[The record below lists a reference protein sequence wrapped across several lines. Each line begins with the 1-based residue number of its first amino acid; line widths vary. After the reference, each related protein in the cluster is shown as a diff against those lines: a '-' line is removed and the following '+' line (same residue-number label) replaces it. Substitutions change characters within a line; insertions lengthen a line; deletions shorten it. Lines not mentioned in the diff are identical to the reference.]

1 MCHFCIFA
9 CYASS
14 LLKACDEY
22 FRLGSAL
29 AKETFPD
36 LPALFHK
43 ELICTKDHSVPS
55 STPSTGIHHL
65 RGMYGERQLSKCSK
79 ARSRASLH
87 SVDAEQIL
95 YAWQESDLSSAVHEN
110 VKKSEPQRNRKFEF
124 GLHETHFSLFLHQV
138 GSAPRCAK
146 SFKIRILNDGL
157 NVCVL
162 WALSFGVFLI

>member
-9 CYASS
+9 CYVGS

-36 LPALFHK
+36 FPALFHK

-55 STPSTGIHHL
+55 STPSSGIHHL
-65 RGMYGERQLSKCSK
+65 RGKYGERQLSKCSK

-95 YAWQESDLSSAVHEN
+95 YAWQESDLSAAVHEK
-110 VKKSEPQRNRKFEF
+110 VKESEPQRNRKFDL
-124 GLHETHFSLFLHQV
+124 GLHETHFPYFFIIKLAARQDVSSLL
-138 GSAPRCAK
+138 K
-146 SFKIRILNDGL
+146 YEY
-157 NVCVL
+157 
-162 WALSFGVFLI
+162 

>member
-1 MCHFCIFA
+1 M
-9 CYASS
+9 
-14 LLKACDEY
+14 
-22 FRLGSAL
+22 
-29 AKETFPD
+29 
-36 LPALFHK
+36 
-43 ELICTKDHSVPS
+43 PS
-55 STPSTGIHHL
+55 STPSSGIHQ

-95 YAWQESDLSSAVHEN
+95 YAWQESDLSSSVHEN

-162 WALSFGVFLI
+162 

>member
-1 MCHFCIFA
+1 MSFLNFS

-55 STPSTGIHHL
+55 STPSSGIHHL
-65 RGMYGERQLSKCSK
+65 RGMYGERQVSKP
-79 ARSRASLH
+79 
-87 SVDAEQIL
+87 VDAEQIL

-162 WALSFGVFLI
+162 